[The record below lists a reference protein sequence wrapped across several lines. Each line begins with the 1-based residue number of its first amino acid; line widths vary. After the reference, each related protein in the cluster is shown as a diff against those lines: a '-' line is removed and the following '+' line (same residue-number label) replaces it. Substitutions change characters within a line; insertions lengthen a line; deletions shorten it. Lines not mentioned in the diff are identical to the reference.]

1 MTTGM
6 FNINIKTIEK
16 NVAAFQSSCDVYSYF
31 RKQKRLELTVYATE
45 ERKHEPP
52 SSETGTEKSINSFM
66 ELNLHRNLIY
76 HAEDDVLSSPRI
88 IGFQE

>member
-1 MTTGM
+1 MKVKLFFCVCMTTGM

-52 SSETGTEKSINSFM
+52 SSETGTEKA
-66 ELNLHRNLIY
+66 LT
-76 HAEDDVLSSPRI
+76 VLWS
-88 IGFQE
+88 